1 MSLRSHLSW
10 LALSSALFG
19 CSDDGQLRPART
31 RVGTATSGDVV
42 FAAVVEDDVSVYV
55 CGGDT
60 TFATHTR
67 WFRDIPLDDD
77 GGFEATLEGWT
88 ISGLAETD
96 DTGGIMA
103 ELVGPADEMVS
114 LEGKGVP
121 DDGLAGLYT
130 KNVDDCTTGLV
141 VRGSDDD
148 PQTQGTWCDDQGQF
162 AQVIVLPPVVLT
174 AEGIHVEVMR
184 PEPLG
189 LTDFYVEPF

>member
-1 MSLRSHLSW
+1 MSFRSHSASCVVLSF
-10 LALSSALFG
+10 ALVG
-19 CSDDGQLRPART
+19 CSDDGQLRPARM

-77 GGFEATLEGWT
+77 GAFEATLEGWT
-88 ISGLAETD
+88 ISGNAETD
-96 DTGGIMA
+96 DITA
-103 ELVGPADEMVS
+103 DLVGPADEQVALAGAS
-114 LEGKGVP
+114 VP

-130 KNVDDCTTGLV
+130 REIDGCTTGLV
-141 VRGSDDD
+141 VRGPDDD

-184 PEPLG
+184 PDPLG
-189 LTDFYVEPF
+189 LTDFYVAPF